1 MAGHEHFQ
9 EMVKSKRKLH
19 DQEKIKI
26 VQRKKKCN
34 VSGTSFMKDY
44 IMDMT
49 TSVRFY
55 KTCDSSACTDHPLDT
70 LSTGC
75 ISGCIRHV

>member
-1 MAGHEHFQ
+1 
-9 EMVKSKRKLH
+9 
-19 DQEKIKI
+19 
-26 VQRKKKCN
+26 
-34 VSGTSFMKDY
+34 MKDY

-55 KTCDSSACTDHPLDT
+55 KTCDSSACTDHQLDT

-75 ISGCIRHV
+75 ISGCIRYV